1 MVSEL
6 FNPFLANAPILY
18 PLEKKNRKRRV
29 FLVFSECVKWEHWQ
43 MAFAPFSMNRIRLNI
58 TASF

>member
-18 PLEKKNRKRRV
+18 PLEKKKQKTKGFSGVFRVRKMGTLANGFRS
-29 FLVFSECVKWEHWQ
+29 FLHE
-43 MAFAPFSMNRIRLNI
+43 
-58 TASF
+58 

>member
-18 PLEKKNRKRRV
+18 LLEKKQKTKGFSGVFRV
-29 FLVFSECVKWEHWQ
+29 CKMGTLANGLKKFTNFLSLLS
-43 MAFAPFSMNRIRLNI
+43 P
-58 TASF
+58 

>member
-18 PLEKKNRKRRV
+18 PLEKKTENEG
-29 FLVFSECVKWEHWQ
+29 FFWCFQS
-43 MAFAPFSMNRIRLNI
+43 A
-58 TASF
+58 